1 MSDQLCVFIIDDDD
15 IYQFLTKRELEIS
28 EKVKKTKVFSDG
40 KKAISYLSEH
50 SHEIELLP
58 DIIFLDLNMP
68 IMSGWTFIERF
79 RELNI
84 KNKSSIKI
92 YMVSSSFD
100 KRDIEKSKEYAEVAD
115 YLIKPMTRSQI
126 SGIFKSEE

>member
-1 MSDQLCVFIIDDDD
+1 MPEKFRVFIIDDDD

-28 EKVKKTKVFSDG
+28 EKVEKIKVFSDG
-40 KKAISYLSEH
+40 KKAISYISEH
-50 SHEIELLP
+50 CHEPNLLP

-84 KNKSSIKI
+84 ENKASIRI
-92 YMVSSSFD
+92 FMVSSSFD
-100 KRDIEKSKEYAEVAD
+100 KRDIEKSKEYEEISD
-115 YLIKPMTRSQI
+115 YLIKPVTRSQI
-126 SGIFKSEE
+126 SNIFTSK

>member
-1 MSDQLCVFIIDDDD
+1 MPEKFRVFIIDDDD
-15 IYQFLTKRELEIS
+15 IYQFLTKRELEVS
-28 EKVKKTKVFSDG
+28 ERVEKIKVFSDG

-50 SHEIELLP
+50 CHETNLLP

-84 KNKSSIKI
+84 EDKSSIKI

-100 KRDIEKSKEYAEVAD
+100 KRDIEKSKEYEEISD
-115 YLIKPMTRSQI
+115 YLIKPVTRSQI
-126 SGIFKSEE
+126 SNIFSLK